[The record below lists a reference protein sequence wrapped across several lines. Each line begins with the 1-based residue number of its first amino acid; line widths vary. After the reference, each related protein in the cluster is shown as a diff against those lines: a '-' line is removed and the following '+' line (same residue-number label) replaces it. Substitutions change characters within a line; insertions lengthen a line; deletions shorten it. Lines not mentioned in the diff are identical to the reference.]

1 MEALSRF
8 PLSLPCLLPPH
19 QSPSQTHFSNPIFS
33 PKISSTTRKPPIS
46 SRETVAFAAN
56 PNDPKESVFM
66 DENGAVDD
74 MDGYLNHLSL
84 EYDSVWDTKPSCS
97 LLSSSTGREGFGSF
111 LNTLV
116 QYREVRGRGGEGW
129 EVSHL
134 LFYRCQST
142 FLCQPW
148 TIMLTGVSAIACS
161 WLILHSA
168 VITSLVLSVISLWW
182 YIFLYS
188 YPKAYSDM
196 IAERR
201 KKVTSGV
208 EDTFGLK
215 KSQ

>member
-84 EYDSVWDTKPSCS
+84 EYDSVWDTKPSWWAFLFLGISHFFVVLNLFLFNSHFHFSS

-116 QYREVRGRGGEGW
+116 QYREV
-129 EVSHL
+129 VL
-134 LFYRCQST
+134 LN
-142 FLCQPW
+142 P
-148 TIMLTGVSAIACS
+148 
-161 WLILHSA
+161 
-168 VITSLVLSVISLWW
+168 
-182 YIFLYS
+182 S
-188 YPKAYSDM
+188 Y
-196 IAERR
+196 
-201 KKVTSGV
+201 
-208 EDTFGLK
+208 
-215 KSQ
+215 

>member
-116 QYREVRGRGGEGW
+116 QYRELRSNPVRVQVTDQLGWDFSVVVIREKRMKMKTFRVLDSVHRVRGRGGEGMGGLSFIVLQMSIYFSINLLKSKMIPVG
-129 EVSHL
+129 EVEGMDRFESSFRVGNPL
-134 LFYRCQST
+134 PT
-142 FLCQPW
+142 
-148 TIMLTGVSAIACS
+148 
-161 WLILHSA
+161 
-168 VITSLVLSVISLWW
+168 
-182 YIFLYS
+182 
-188 YPKAYSDM
+188 
-196 IAERR
+196 
-201 KKVTSGV
+201 
-208 EDTFGLK
+208 
-215 KSQ
+215 